1 MTETP
6 LDQAHSAMENAPD
19 DDATRLRFFERFA
32 DNELFLLLE
41 EKADGD
47 QIKPRL
53 FPLDDA
59 TVALVF
65 DREERLAE
73 FAGGAAPYAAMSGRV
88 VSNLFAGQGIAVGLN
103 LDVAPSAFILP
114 PDALVWLNETLSSRP
129 EETQDTPSEIRAPGQ
144 MPEAVLMALDAK
156 LALCGGLAQTAYL
169 CGVSYVSGR
178 RTHLLAFIDPV
189 PGAEP
194 ALANAASEALKFS
207 GIEAGAIDVSF
218 FRPSDPVAAR
228 LARVGLRFEFPEP
241 EEPHAPSAPG
251 MNPDKPPILR

>member
-6 LDQAHSAMENAPD
+6 LDQAHAAMQAAPD
-19 DDATRLRFFERFA
+19 DDTVRLRFFERLA

-41 EKADGD
+41 TEAEGD
-47 QIKPRL
+47 QITPRL
-53 FPLDDA
+53 FPLEDVS
-59 TVALVF
+59 VALVF

-88 VSNLFAGQGIAVGLN
+88 VSDLFAGQGIAVGLN

-114 PDALVWLNETLSSRP
+114 PDALVWLNETLSARP

-144 MPEAVLMALDAK
+144 LPEAVLLALDAK
-156 LALCGGLAQTAYL
+156 LALCGGLAHTAYL
-169 CGVSYVSGR
+169 CGVSYTTGR
-178 RTHLLAFIDPV
+178 QTHLLAFIDPV

-194 ALANAASEALKFS
+194 ALANASSEALTFS
-207 GIEAGAIDVSF
+207 GIEAGAIDVAF

-228 LARVGLRFEFPEP
+228 LARVGLRFELPKP
-241 EEPHAPSAPG
+241 EEAQTPAAPG